1 MSDAQRADRLVARRL
16 ALAFFLF
23 YALCTHGHF
32 SGTDELTVFEGT
44 QSLAERGNLAVSPAP
59 CAHPG
64 RGGRL
69 HGCFAAGQS
78 FLALPFYVTGKLSR
92 TLLPGVWE
100 RRLGGPTMHSGRWSG
115 SSVEIFAVTL
125 YAPAASGLLVGL
137 FFLFQR
143 RLGISLRVALIAAAL
158 VGACSYVATQSVYFL
173 RHTTEALAV
182 LGALYALLGFRQ
194 NGRIGALAAGSLL
207 ASVTLLIRVPMAV
220 AGLGLG
226 VYLAASLRERWR
238 VQRNREWLG
247 RAALAVLGPVTCVAA
262 VHVAI
267 NSWKWNHWIRSPM
280 LAQSEDR
287 FTGPPLEGLVGLLAS
302 PGGSVFL
309 YTPLLLLLPWTFR
322 SFWRLH
328 RLEAVTICIISLS
341 ILASSSPFYT
351 WHGLW
356 SAPGSRYMF
365 VAVVLLLVPLGAWLQ
380 QPLGRTGRVAVWALG
395 GAGALVQ
402 LTWLLVSLPA
412 VSWAMGY
419 PKDDPRMLFLFE
431 PEQSPLLGGLRL
443 LWSGPWDT
451 WLWWLWRGWP
461 GESGSP
467 AAVVTILVGWAL
479 AFALALFRLR
489 GAVLAHPS
497 SRSRPVPT
505 RAPVS

>member
-1 MSDAQRADRLVARRL
+1 VSDVQRADRLVARRL
-16 ALAFFLF
+16 ALGFFLF
-23 YALCTHGHF
+23 YALFTHGHF
-32 SGTDELTVFEGT
+32 SGTDELTVFEST
-44 QSLAERGNLAVSPAP
+44 QSLAEQGDLVVSPAP

-78 FLALPFYVTGKLSR
+78 FLALPFYVTGKLAR

-100 RRLGGPTMHSGRWSG
+100 RRLGGPTMRSGRWSG
-115 SSVEIFAVTL
+115 RSVEIFAVTL
-125 YAPAASGLLVGL
+125 YAPVVSGLLVGL

-143 RLGISLRVALIAAAL
+143 RLGISLRVALLTAAL
-158 VGACSYVATQSVYFL
+158 VGVCSYVATQSVYFL
-173 RHTTEALAV
+173 RHTTEALVV

-194 NGRIGALAAGSLL
+194 EGRLGMLAAGSLL
-207 ASVTLLIRVPMAV
+207 ASVTLLVRVPMAV

-226 VYLAASLRERWR
+226 VHLATSLWERWR

-247 RAALAVLGPVTCVAA
+247 RSALAVLGPAACVAA

-267 NSWKWNHWIRSPM
+267 NTWKWSHWMRSPM

-287 FTGPPLEGLVGLLAS
+287 FTAPPLEGLVGLLTS

-328 RLEAVTICIISLS
+328 RLEAVTIIVISLS
-341 ILASSSPFYT
+341 ILAISSPFYT

-365 VAVVLLLVPLGAWLQ
+365 VAVVLLLVPLGTWLEH
-380 QPLGRTGRVAVWALG
+380 PLRRTGRVALWVLA

-402 LTWLLVSLPA
+402 FTWLLVSLPA

-443 LWSGPWDT
+443 LWSGPWDI

-467 AAVVTILVGWAL
+467 AAVVTILVGWTF
-479 AFALALFRLR
+479 AFSLALFWLR
-489 GAVLAHPS
+489 GAVLAHPALVP
-497 SRSRPVPT
+497 RPT
-505 RAPVS
+505 STQAPVS

>member
-182 LGALYALLGFRQ
+182 LGRSTLC
-194 NGRIGALAAGSLL
+194 S
-207 ASVTLLIRVPMAV
+207 ASVRT
-220 AGLGLG
+220 G
-226 VYLAASLRERWR
+226 ASE
-238 VQRNREWLG
+238 
-247 RAALAVLGPVTCVAA
+247 
-262 VHVAI
+262 
-267 NSWKWNHWIRSPM
+267 RSPPE
-280 LAQSEDR
+280 ACW
-287 FTGPPLEGLVGLLAS
+287 PLSPCSSAFPWRS
-302 PGGSVFL
+302 PGWGS
-309 YTPLLLLLPWTFR
+309 
-322 SFWRLH
+322 
-328 RLEAVTICIISLS
+328 
-341 ILASSSPFYT
+341 ASTSP
-351 WHGLW
+351 
-356 SAPGSRYMF
+356 
-365 VAVVLLLVPLGAWLQ
+365 
-380 QPLGRTGRVAVWALG
+380 
-395 GAGALVQ
+395 
-402 LTWLLVSLPA
+402 
-412 VSWAMGY
+412 
-419 PKDDPRMLFLFE
+419 PR
-431 PEQSPLLGGLRL
+431 
-443 LWSGPWDT
+443 
-451 WLWWLWRGWP
+451 
-461 GESGSP
+461 
-467 AAVVTILVGWAL
+467 
-479 AFALALFRLR
+479 
-489 GAVLAHPS
+489 
-497 SRSRPVPT
+497 
-505 RAPVS
+505 

>member
-1 MSDAQRADRLVARRL
+1 VSEARRADHVVARRL
-16 ALAFFLF
+16 ALGFFLF
-23 YALCTHGHF
+23 YALFTHGHF

-44 QSLAERGNLAVSPAP
+44 QSIAEQGDLAVSPAP
-59 CAHPG
+59 CAHLG

-78 FLALPFYVTGKLSR
+78 LLALPFYVTGKLIR
-92 TLLPGVWE
+92 TVLPGVWE
-100 RRLGGPTMHSGRWSG
+100 RRLGGPPMHSGRWSG
-115 SSVEIFAVTL
+115 RSVEIFAVTL
-125 YAPAASGLLVGL
+125 YAPVVSGLLMGL

-143 RLGISLRVALIAAAL
+143 RLGVSLRAAL
-158 VGACSYVATQSVYFL
+158 LTTVLVGLCSTVATQSVYFL

-182 LGALYALLGFRQ
+182 LGAVYALLGFRQ
-194 NGRIGALAAGSLL
+194 DGRLEALAIGSLL
-207 ASVTLLIRVPMAV
+207 ASLTLLIRVPMAV

-226 VYLAASLRERWR
+226 IYLTAALRERWLEH
-238 VQRNREWLG
+238 RNREWLG
-247 RAALAVLGPVTCVAA
+247 RAALAVLGPAGCVAA

-267 NSWKWNHWIRSPM
+267 NYWKWNHWIRSPM

-287 FTGPPLEGLVGLLAS
+287 FTAPPLEGLLGLLAS

-309 YTPLLLLLPWTFR
+309 YTPLLLLLPWTLR

-328 RLEAVTICIISLS
+328 RLDAVAISVISLS
-341 ILASSSPFYT
+341 ILATSSPFYT

-365 VAVVLLLVPLGAWLQ
+365 VAVVLLLVPLGTWLQ
-380 QPLGRTGRVAVWALG
+380 RPRGRTARGAVWVLG
-395 GAGALVQ
+395 GAGALIQ

-431 PEQSPLLGGLRL
+431 PAESPLLGGLRL
-443 LWSGPWDT
+443 LWNGPWDT
-451 WLWWLWRGWP
+451 WLWWLWHGWP

-467 AAVVTILVGWAL
+467 AAVVTILVGWTIAFG
-479 AFALALFRLR
+479 FALFWIR

-497 SRSRPVPT
+497 FALRPPT